1 MSSIT
6 STLAT
11 PDGIELL
18 TREWECQSPKGRLL
32 MIHGLGE
39 HCGRWDHVGTY
50 FVERG
55 FAVHAFDLRGH
66 GASGGRRVDIERFDQ
81 FLDDVEF
88 VFAGIPHDVPA
99 AIYGH
104 SMGGFIATAYAVSD
118 RPQPD
123 LFVLS
128 APALDAELPA
138 PLKIASN
145 VLSRVT
151 PKLMLPN
158 SLKGE
163 QLSRDPEVGKRYF
176 ADPLVQTK
184 VTARFGEI
192 MLGQLP
198 VIRDQIDKIS
208 RPTLVIHGANDPL
221 VPPHAS
227 APLAAVDGVERKLFP
242 GLRHETHNEPE
253 QGEVLGFV
261 ADWLDSQLA

>member
-6 STLAT
+6 STTVT

-18 TREWECQSPKGRLL
+18 TREWECQEPRGRILI
-32 MIHGLGE
+32 IHGLGE
-39 HCGRWDHVGTY
+39 HCGRYDHVGTF

-55 FAVHAFDLRGH
+55 FAAYSFDLRGH

-81 FLDDVEF
+81 FLDDVELMLD
-88 VFAGIPHDVPA
+88 GLPQDVPTVM
-99 AIYGH
+99 YGH
-104 SMGGFIATAYAVSD
+104 SMGGLISTAYAVSE

-123 LFVLS
+123 LYVLS
-128 APALDAELPA
+128 APALDAELPL
-138 PLKIASN
+138 PLKVASN
-145 VLSRVT
+145 VLSRIT

-184 VTARFGEI
+184 VSARFGEI
-192 MLGQLP
+192 TLGQLP
-198 VIRDQIDKIS
+198 LIRDQVDKVS
-208 RPTLVIHGANDPL
+208 RPTLVIHGADDPL

-227 APLAAVDGVERKLFP
+227 APLAAVSGVERKLFP
-242 GLRHETHNEPE
+242 GLRHEIHNEPE
-253 QGEVLGFV
+253 RAEVLGFV
-261 ADWLDSQLA
+261 TEWIDGQLA